1 MRKPLTK
8 EGRDALFLSK
18 KQCLKKTERENCS
31 SLFYLNHFSFL
42 SVLDCLFLRLFSNKT
57 QNCLF
62 FVLLRCFLT
71 LATLFGS
78 YIFLLFVSVM
88 EQCNAHFY
96 R

>member
-1 MRKPLTK
+1 MLSFWTKMSVETDKKRKRISLIYLK
-8 EGRDALFLSK
+8 IFLFLGARS
-18 KQCLKKTERENCS
+18 C
-31 SLFYLNHFSFL
+31 YLLH
-42 SVLDCLFLRLFSNKT
+42 LFSNKT

-71 LATLFGS
+71 LATLFGC

-88 EQCNAHFY
+88 EQCDAHFY

>member
-1 MRKPLTK
+1 MLSFWTKMSVENGKKRKTY
-8 EGRDALFLSK
+8 FSNLS
-18 KQCLKKTERENCS
+18 QNILSLGSCS
-31 SLFYLNHFSFL
+31 CYLL
-42 SVLDCLFLRLFSNKT
+42 QLFSIKT